1 MSTNTDHTWPPPR
14 LPGHRLWTRLVF
26 CLSITVSALPADG
39 ADTGEAE
46 VPGYTAYLD
55 PVGRGAHID
64 PARGVTGWTGQ
75 DVSIQFYVQLQTPG
89 QLTLA
94 LKMSLPDSDDTAISV
109 SLAKKTFTV
118 KVPKTAR
125 NEFAQVPVGS
135 VDIKQAGYVLITL
148 KGLRRKGRSFGDIR
162 SLVLSG
168 TATKGMHF
176 NTKPRRNAAS
186 VHLWYPTPKGHNVEW
201 FYNEITVPRGAD
213 PIHSY
218 YMACGFS
225 RGYYGIQVNSPT
237 ERRVIFS
244 IWDSG
249 NEGVDRSKVKEED
262 RVKLLAKG
270 AGVVAH
276 GFGNEGTGGHS
287 HWVHSWKAGTTYRFL
302 VHARPEKTA
311 TIYTAYFHLAEP
323 NRWKV
328 IASFRAPKDGKHF
341 RGLYS
346 FVENF
351 GGATGH
357 IYRKAHFGRQ
367 WFRNNE
373 GQWHELK
380 GSRFTHDPTGRKERR
395 DYGGGPEAAG
405 FYLFNGGF
413 RTATAKYGDRFTR
426 TISTR
431 PPQVSVPLKPSDL
444 VK

>member
-1 MSTNTDHTWPPPR
+1 MNTSTDHT
-14 LPGHRLWTRLVF
+14 LPHPGLPSRRLWPLLVV
-26 CLSITVSALPADG
+26 CLSITVSALPAHG
-39 ADTGEAE
+39 ADTSEVE
-46 VPGYTAYLD
+46 VPGYTAYLA
-55 PVGRGAHID
+55 PAGRGARID
-64 PARGVTGWTGQ
+64 SRRGVTGWTGQ
-75 DVSIQFYVQLQTPG
+75 DVSIQFYVQLQTSG
-89 QLTLA
+89 RLTLA
-94 LKMSLPDSDDTAISV
+94 LKMSLPDSDDTSISV
-109 SLAKKTFTV
+109 SAAKKTFTV

-125 NEFAQVPVGS
+125 NEFVQVPVGS
-135 VDIKQAGYVLITL
+135 VDIKQAGYFLITL
-148 KGLRRKGRSFGDIR
+148 KGLRRKGHSFGDIQA
-162 SLVLSG
+162 LVLSG
-168 TATKGMHF
+168 SATKGIHF

-249 NEGVDRSKVKEED
+249 NEGVDRNKVKEED

-287 HWVHSWKAGTTYRFL
+287 HWVHSWKTGTTYRFL

-311 TIYTAYFHLAEP
+311 TIYTAYFHLADP
-323 NRWKV
+323 DKWKV

-357 IYRKAHFGRQ
+357 FYRKAHFGRQ
-367 WFRNNE
+367 WFRNDR

-380 GSRFTHDPTGRKERR
+380 QSHFTHDPTGRKERR
-395 DYGGGPEAAG
+395 DYGGGPEASG

-413 RTATAKYGDRFTR
+413 RPATAKYGDRFTR
-426 TISTR
+426 TGSTA
-431 PPQVSVPLKPSDL
+431 PPGVAIPLKPSDL